1 MNIIAKHT
9 TKSRLALILLTVF
22 VSSMILKPVHILLAH
37 HEHSQGICTS
47 HQVGLVLTTGH
58 FEDCPICDF
67 EFCTFIPQEPTIVP
81 QITVIV
87 STELTE
93 PTAACLARISTFL
106 FQLRAP
112 PTC

>member
-1 MNIIAKHT
+1 MNKIAKHT

-93 PTAACLARISTFL
+93 PTVACLARISTFL